1 MTIQEID
8 EAIDLY
14 RKGESL
20 AQIGRLLGHDSAT
33 IKRNLVKHNITIR
46 TRKEQNIL
54 SNQARRKKVKDD
66 YFSKIDAP
74 TKAWLLGFIASDG
87 IIRREVNVIKIG
99 LSLRDKEIL
108 EKIKDELGIEK
119 KIFTYQTSNG
129 FDVCELSWTS
139 KQQKEDLAKFGIV
152 NRKTYKAL
160 HLPNLPDN
168 LKLAYI
174 LGYFD
179 GDGSISISKE
189 HYLRFRLCAYRPELL
204 QEIGEFL
211 KNKYHLTYSFS
222 KDPSRNMYELSISTF
237 YANKLFADM
246 YSLNSLHLER
256 KYKKYL
262 EYLGHET
269 TTS

>member
-1 MTIQEID
+1 MTIQEIN

-14 RKGESL
+14 KEGKSL
-20 AQIGRLLGHDSAT
+20 AQIGRLLGYHSET
-33 IKRNLVKHNITIR
+33 IKRNLVNHNITIR
-46 TRKEQNIL
+46 TRREQNIL

-66 YFSKIDAP
+66 YFSEIDTP

-87 IIRREVNVIKIG
+87 TIRKEVNAIKIG
-99 LSLRDKEIL
+99 LSLKDKEIL

-119 KIFTYQTSNG
+119 EIFTYQTSNG

-160 HLPNLPDN
+160 HLPNFIDD

-211 KNKYHLTYSFS
+211 KNKYNLTYSFS
-222 KDPSRNMYELSISTF
+222 KDATRNMYELSISTF
-237 YANKLFADM
+237 YANKVFADM

-262 EYLGHET
+262 EYLSHET